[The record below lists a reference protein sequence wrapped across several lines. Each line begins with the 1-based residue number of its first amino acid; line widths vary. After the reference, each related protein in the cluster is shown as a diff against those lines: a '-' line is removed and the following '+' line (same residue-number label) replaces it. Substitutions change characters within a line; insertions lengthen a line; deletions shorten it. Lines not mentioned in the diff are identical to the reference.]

1 MSCKTDKENAGRGER
16 ALWPTTH
23 RCLAARRVLC
33 VGMAAAALAGAVAAC
48 GSSGS
53 GGSGGG
59 GSGSKGSLT
68 AAVFMPFSGPDALF
82 GAVGDAGTVPAVGA
96 INAAGGVMGHQFAW
110 KNVDTRGDPADAVPA
125 ANQLLASTSGLV
137 LTEGPTSDEASA
149 TVPIFNRA
157 GVPMNIGSGAS
168 VFDKSP
174 YAYLWRNT
182 PPDAGDGA
190 AIAYYARNVKHYTT
204 AAAVFGND
212 ISSQGSEPSVMSTF
226 TGLGGKIV
234 ATENIALDS
243 TSYETEVAKV
253 IAAHPQVIFTEA
265 DPQTS
270 ATFFQDLANAGG
282 LRPFIGTDGT
292 NGAQWANA
300 VSKAVGASNFKRY
313 YNIVQF
319 GAPPSDA
326 ANLFNAAL
334 ARYTNGVPKPVK
346 QWVNNPYALS
356 EWDFINSTALAMLEA
371 HSVDPHVFNPYIA
384 RVTAPSSGAVVVRD
398 FAEGKKALAAGK
410 RIQLVGG
417 LGATLYDR
425 YHNSAGTFLVQAS
438 DQTTIVKVIPGELV
452 TQLLARYPSH
462 S

>member
-1 MSCKTDKENAGRGER
+1 MD
-16 ALWPTTH
+16 PT
-23 RCLAARRVLC
+23 RC
-33 VGMAAAALAGAVAAC
+33 
-48 GSSGS
+48 S
-53 GGSGGG
+53 
-59 GSGSKGSLT
+59 
-68 AAVFMPFSGPDALF
+68 

-212 ISSQGSEPSVMSTF
+212 ISSQGAEPSVMSTF

-319 GAPPSDA
+319 GAPPSRRGESVQRCPREIHKRRA
-326 ANLFNAAL
+326 KA
-334 ARYTNGVPKPVK
+334 G
-346 QWVNNPYALS
+346 
-356 EWDFINSTALAMLEA
+356 EA
-371 HSVDPHVFNPYIA
+371 VGQQSICPERMGLHQFD
-384 RVTAPSSGAVVVRD
+384 R
-398 FAEGKKALAAGK
+398 AGD
-410 RIQLVGG
+410 VGG
-417 LGATLYDR
+417 SQRQSACVQSIYRARDR
-425 YHNSAGTFLVQAS
+425 SELRCRRGSGLCGGQESARG
-438 DQTTIVKVIPGELV
+438 G
-452 TQLLARYPSH
+452 
-462 S
+462 